1 MTPGRRH
8 TSIHAPCGL
17 ERPGRAGPCKRGAA
31 AGPQVRVGGEQLQRA
46 KRAQR
51 AAAVRGAEVV
61 ACTLAAA
68 GGDLLGLV
76 EGGPLFD
83 ALVIDEARPSR
94 RAAGLL

>member
-1 MTPGRRH
+1 LR
-8 TSIHAPCGL
+8 
-17 ERPGRAGPCKRGAA
+17 ERGGAA
-31 AGPQVRVGGEQLQRA
+31 APQVRAGGEQLQRA

-94 RAAGLL
+94 RRAGLL